1 MIDFDYFFEKADE
14 LPCYDIFLKEIKG
27 YKSLDN
33 IWDILARIQQ
43 GLISELVKPEIK
55 GTIEKG
61 AVLKGDDIQI
71 GKGTVVETGAVICG
85 PAIIGENVK
94 VRHSAYI
101 RGNVI
106 IGDNSVVGHCTE
118 VIRSVLLPSA
128 KAPHFNYVGDS
139 LLGSN
144 VNLGAGTKLSN
155 FKNDGT
161 NIKIVINN
169 NCIDTG
175 LRKFGA
181 ILSDGCQFGC
191 NSVAN
196 PGTLM
201 SKNCRV
207 YPCATVKG
215 YYEPDTII
223 KLRQHN
229 DFCKVNK

>member
-1 MIDFDYFFEKADE
+1 MIDFDYFFSKIDE
-14 LPCYDIFLKEIKG
+14 LPCYDIFLKKIKG
-27 YKSLDN
+27 YSSLDS

-43 GLISELVKPEIK
+43 GFISELVNPGINGK
-55 GTIEKG
+55 IEEG
-61 AVLKGDDIQI
+61 AILKDDNIQI
-71 GKGTVVETGAVICG
+71 GKGTVVESGAVICG
-85 PAIIGENVK
+85 PAIIGENVQI
-94 VRHSAYI
+94 RHSAYI

-106 IGDNSVVGHCTE
+106 IGNDSVVGHCTE
-118 VIRSVLLPSA
+118 IIRSILLPSA

-139 LLGSN
+139 ILGSK

-169 NCIDTG
+169 SIVDTG

-215 YYEPDTII
+215 YYEPNTIV
-223 KLRQHN
+223 KLRQHT
-229 DFCKVNK
+229 DFGKVNT